1 MSMDREALGVALRL
15 QSQAGGRTGSWQT
28 VTLRPL
34 FTVSQDYAQARFDA
48 YFDQKRKLRV

>member
-1 MSMDREALGVALRL
+1 MSMDREALGVALRP